1 MFDISVVSIDS
12 SDKVRYSAEGGGGAK
27 FTLGREKGENR
38 AKKNKRRWSVS

>member
-27 FTLGREKGENR
+27 FTLGRGSKRGKSCKEK
-38 AKKNKRRWSVS
+38 